1 VTQLEHDRAEKA
13 LWRMATIKIIL
24 FSVLAL
30 LTCWMTATNGLD
42 MPKLGVWEWVQLIIG
57 CISAWF
63 VTLIA
68 FIDKS
73 AAQMSSGRIPGLE
86 NGSVAEPDRPAITP
100 IPPVPTP

>member
-1 VTQLEHDRAEKA
+1 MTQIEHDRAEKA

-42 MPKLGVWEWVQLIIG
+42 MPKLGVWEWIQLIIG

-73 AAQMSSGRIPGLE
+73 AAQVSSGRIPGLE
-86 NGSVAEPDRPAITP
+86 NGKVEE
-100 IPPVPTP
+100 PTPTPATPAPTGP